1 MQETS
6 NRNGYEAFHD
16 SNENI
21 ETEKWRAFV
30 KNPLAKGLSTI
41 FSGGVIAGVSVAIC
55 IFFKS

>member
-1 MQETS
+1 MLKYRRRHETQLQKSQTQIMQTT

-30 KNPLAKGLSTI
+30 KMNTS
-41 FSGGVIAGVSVAIC
+41 
-55 IFFKS
+55 